1 MWSRY
6 VLKRRVDKYQ
16 QENRSLLE
24 QHRQSLAYREVRT
37 VKIDCSFLP
46 DSRWGRIGQDPA
58 SPAWLLY
65 LDVKISQPKDCS
77 LSSANVE
84 VIFRSHHPECRTSTA
99 GTQLG
104 PIITDYFGP
113 QRIDGKVIHN
123 QRSVIGED
131 ASPALGQGY
140 LMGPMSS
147 HRERITSSSDYEPEW
162 TLRGFSWP
170 LAEDTSGLPRRVEW
184 LVEDA
189 VACGGLRLALVL
201 QHDMKPFSIEV
212 RINGRLQGEKNKK
225 FRFRRPMEQ
234 GSIHNL
240 SSIVTPSGTHEFQLD
255 DIASKLDDEMTT
267 LNIQKYRSTAK
278 MLLQHQAPLSSQPT
292 FCLEQRDRNSIGHS
306 DESQQPRLRS
316 EFTHSDYTVAWICAL
331 PVEMAAAKAMLE
343 EIHPNLS
350 VHPSDTNHYVL
361 GRIGSHNIVLACLPN
376 DAYGTTS
383 AAVVATH
390 LLYTFN
396 QIRMGLM
403 VGVGGGVPSSTNDIR
418 LGDVVVSSPTGP
430 FGGVIQHDLGKNI
443 GHKIQMTGALNRPPQ
458 SLLVAV
464 ARLRTEHLISG
475 NKVPDY
481 VEAMFTKNPTMKPD
495 FSYLSPDR
503 DRLFEADYDHVDSTA
518 TCEQCDRNRE
528 IVRPP
533 RTTPSPKIH
542 YGLIASGNQVMRH
555 GLTRDRLAEDLNIL
569 CFEMEAAG
577 LMNNFPC
584 LVVRGICDYADSHKS
599 KEWQGY
605 AAATAAGYAK
615 NLLSVISV
623 PQIYSIPVAVTSV
636 SGDQV

>member
-16 QENRSLLE
+16 QETRSLLE

-84 VIFRSHHPECRTSTA
+84 VIFRSHHQESRTSTA
-99 GTQLG
+99 GSRLG

-113 QRIDGKVIHN
+113 QRIDGTVIN
-123 QRSVIGED
+123 SQGSAVCGD
-131 ASPALGQGY
+131 ATLSLGQGY

-147 HRERITSSSDYEPEW
+147 RREPITSSSDYGSEW

-212 RINGRLQGEKNKK
+212 RIDGRLQGEKNKK
-225 FRFRRPMEQ
+225 FRFRRPTEP
-234 GSIHNL
+234 GNIPNL
-240 SSIVTPSGTHEFQLD
+240 SSIVTPCGTDEFQLD
-255 DIASKLDDEMTT
+255 DIASKLDYEMTR
-267 LNIQKYRSTAK
+267 LNIQKYRSAAK
-278 MLLQHQAPLSSQPT
+278 MLLRDQDPSSPHPT
-292 FCLEQRDRNSIGHS
+292 FCLEQTNRSSISHS
-306 DESQQPRLRS
+306 DDSQQPRS
-316 EFTHSDYTVAWICAL
+316 HSKYTHSDYTVAWICAL
-331 PVEMAAAKAMLE
+331 PIEMAAAKAMLE

-361 GRIGSHNIVLACLPN
+361 GQIGSHNIVLACLPN

-390 LLYTFN
+390 MLYTFN
-396 QIRMGLM
+396 QIRMGVM
-403 VGVGGGVPSSTNDIR
+403 VGVGGGVPSTKNDIR
-418 LGDVVVSSPTGP
+418 LGDVVVSSPTGH
-430 FGGVIQHDLGKNI
+430 FGGVIQHDMGKNI

-481 VEAMFTKNPTMKPD
+481 VEEMLTENPTMKSD
-495 FSYLSPDR
+495 FSCLGPDR
-503 DRLFEADYDHVDSTA
+503 DRLFEANYDHVESTA
-518 TCEQCDRNRE
+518 TCEKCDRKRE

-533 RTTPSPKIH
+533 RTSNSPKIH
-542 YGLIASGNQVMRH
+542 YGLVASGNQVMRH
-555 GLTRDRLAEDLNIL
+555 GLTRDRLAKDLDIL

-623 PQIYSIPVAVTSV
+623 PQIYSIPVAVTSI